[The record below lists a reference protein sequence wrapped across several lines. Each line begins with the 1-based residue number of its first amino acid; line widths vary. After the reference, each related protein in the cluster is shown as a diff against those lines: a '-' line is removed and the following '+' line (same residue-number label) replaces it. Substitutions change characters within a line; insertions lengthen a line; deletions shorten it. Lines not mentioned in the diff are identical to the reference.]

1 MRNGKKSKMNLVKY
15 LVCDEFFQS
24 RWILLLNAME
34 INGGL
39 LNSLTPTMVILAVA

>member
-1 MRNGKKSKMNLVKY
+1 MRNGKKNKMHLVKY

-24 RWILLLNAME
+24 RWILLNALE

-39 LNSLTPTMVILAVA
+39 LNSLTSTMVILAVA

>member
-24 RWILLLNAME
+24 RWILLNAME